1 MTSGSL
7 LLALVC
13 VPLPEPIR
21 KFAWL
26 HLVAGIEHSGDSLFR
41 PSMRFGTFGL
51 LCYKTAL
58 GELPM
63 KVFCKL
69 LFIITLQSSC
79 AQLLAAEETDIVGM
93 WKSEFSIQGR
103 TVAFELEILSGPNGL
118 TGTFT
123 GPRASNPLEKA
134 KFEGNTLSFKHPL
147 NESFIILTFSE
158 SGLNGSLS
166 TQAGDMPLAFR
177 KVN

>member
-1 MTSGSL
+1 MY
-7 LLALVC
+7 

-41 PSMRFGTFGL
+41 PSMRFGTIEHLFFR
-51 LCYKTAL
+51 TAL
-58 GELPM
+58 GELLM

-79 AQLLAAEETDIVGM
+79 AQLLAAEETGIVGM

-134 KFEGNTLSFKHPL
+134 KFEGNILSFKHPL
-147 NESFIILTFSE
+147 NESFIILTASDSE
-158 SGLNGSLS
+158 LNGSLS

>member
-1 MTSGSL
+1 
-7 LLALVC
+7 
-13 VPLPEPIR
+13 
-21 KFAWL
+21 
-26 HLVAGIEHSGDSLFR
+26 
-41 PSMRFGTFGL
+41 MRFGTFGL